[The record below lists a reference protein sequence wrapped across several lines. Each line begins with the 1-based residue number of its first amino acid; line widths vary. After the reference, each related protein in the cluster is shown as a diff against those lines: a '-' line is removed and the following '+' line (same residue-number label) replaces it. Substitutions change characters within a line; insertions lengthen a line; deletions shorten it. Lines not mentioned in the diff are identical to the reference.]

1 MAGNGKTGDEPRA
14 LPWAGMKQ
22 AVGLKTAGG
31 PMLLRPHTATGT
43 YGLIPS
49 SKHDPGQA
57 GQGSGTH
64 SGCVLRS
71 AFTRWSAPLPLPTTG
86 YPLATLRVGS
96 GCSWENV
103 RACSALAGTQSRMG
117 CRATPL
123 LEPGPRSESGV
134 AAALCHRSPKLRRP
148 AAELRVCSTDSVG

>member
-1 MAGNGKTGDEPRA
+1 MACNGKTGDEPRA

-31 PMLLRPHTATGT
+31 PTLLRPHTATGT
-43 YGLIPS
+43 YGLMPS

-71 AFTRWSAPLPLPTTG
+71 AFTRWSTPLPLPTTG
-86 YPLATLRVGS
+86 YPLATLRVGLHFGRQGAQTPVS
-96 GCSWENV
+96 SFADTGENLC
-103 RACSALAGTQSRMG
+103 RRRTACARCDHVPDGFVVVEDGSTD
-117 CRATPL
+117 ATW
-123 LEPGPRSESGV
+123 
-134 AAALCHRSPKLRRP
+134 KLRTELQTRRP
-148 AAELRVCSTDSVG
+148 ELNG